1 MVQSIDEQLNTIT
14 QDVTDTY
21 TALEAKGATLPAKK
35 GTSNL
40 KATVDSLPKS
50 GFPYQIYS
58 VDANG
63 TTVKPTQVLDK
74 NTFADIVE
82 IRGYC
87 LDSFFAAN
95 QYARGYVCFPNLKY
109 VYQDNFNNF
118 DSKDNYAWNDRYID
132 KDSFPNLIS
141 VAGGAM
147 KSFKVKPK
155 GDLEFPKLQY
165 IRGGDF
171 LFYGVT
177 TDKPFVVKMNALTR
191 VDEYSLREA
200 FAYSSIKEFI
210 CDNLEEFTEDVYFK
224 PFRSAFSN
232 CKSLTRVSFAK
243 LKAFRFDATFLS
255 CTALTELSFP
265 SLESADLK
273 SFASSCSKLTNV
285 SLPKLTTMLGNW
297 SYAFKGCTSLATI
310 SFPSLTT
317 FKFNSSSNTFS
328 GCTALTE
335 IHFRADMQA
344 TVEALSGYASK
355 WGATNATIY
364 FDL

>member
-1 MVQSIDEQLNTIT
+1 MVQSIDEQLDTIT
-14 QDVTDTY
+14 QDVADTY
-21 TALEAKGATLPAKK
+21 TALGAKGATLPTKK

-50 GFPYQIYS
+50 GFPYQLYS

-63 TTVKPTQVLDK
+63 VTVRPTQVLDK

-82 IRGYC
+82 IRSYC

-109 VYQDNFNNF
+109 VQQGNFNNF
-118 DSKDNYAWNDRYID
+118 DSKDNYAWSDRYID

-141 VAGGAM
+141 VSIDAM

-155 GDLEFPKLQY
+155 GDIEFPKLQH
-165 IRGGDF
+165 IGDGNS

-200 FAYSSIKEFI
+200 FAPSSIKEFI
-210 CDNLEEFTEDVYFK
+210 CDNLEEYTRDSYFK
-224 PFRSAFSN
+224 PFESAFSN
-232 CKSLTRVSFAK
+232 CESLTRVSFAK
-243 LKAFRFDATFLS
+243 LKAFRFDRTFLR

-273 SFASSCSKLTNV
+273 QFAANCSKLTNV
-285 SLPKLTTMLGNW
+285 SLPRLTTMLGNW
-297 SYAFKGCTSLATI
+297 FYAFEKCTSLATI

-317 FKFNSSSNTFS
+317 FKFNLSSNTFS

-344 TVEALSGYASK
+344 TVEALSGYDSK
-355 WGATNATIY
+355 WGAKNATIY